1 MKRALIEKMTAK
13 YFLSSHPCPKIEGE
27 MIIFKPMKVDQ
38 TLGKDI
44 IVYRDY
50 SLRKRV
56 ETTPKTS
63 YVEDALKSNLNKKKS
78 KANRESME
86 EKKEAEPVPNLQ
98 CLEIDI
104 NEPLSGEEWNN
115 FTEVILETQAI
126 GWFQVLPVGQK
137 SSMPYQF
144 NMLHVLS

>member
-1 MKRALIEKMTAK
+1 MA
-13 YFLSSHPCPKIEGE
+13 
-27 MIIFKPMKVDQ
+27 DQ

-56 ETTPKTS
+56 ETTPKTNF
-63 YVEDALKSNLNKKKS
+63 VPDNLSNKKKS
-78 KANRESME
+78 KDVRE
-86 EKKEAEPVPNLQ
+86 EKKEVEHVPSLQ

-104 NEPLSGEEWNN
+104 NDPLSGEEWDNLI
-115 FTEVILETQAI
+115 EVVTETQAI

-144 NMLHVLS
+144 NMLHVLPQACIPVERLPLDAFITN